1 MFDSAIKNTL
11 DSLLRKTADKLNTA
25 VGISSN
31 QITIYGFVIGLVG
44 CVAVGLQSYMFGLFL
59 LMLHR
64 LADGL
69 DGTVS
74 RFDTHE
80 EGTMKGP
87 FGAYL
92 DIILNMIIFGA
103 FTFLFTLSDPTQAA
117 PAAFLLFSFIT
128 LFATELGDY
137 MFSEDEQR
145 SERSFLHPTR
155 LVECTE
161 IAIFMAFVCFY
172 PTAFSAAAILLGVMC
187 WITGFSRIWFTFWE
201 LRTNGGAGIDHGPQT
216 LEENMRDVEIEEVKK
231 EEEEEDFF

>member
-11 DSLLRKTADKLNTA
+11 DPILQKTAEKLDTA

-31 QITIYGFVIGLVG
+31 QITIYGFILGLVG
-44 CVAVGLQSYMFGLFL
+44 CVAVGLQSYMIGLFL
-59 LMLHR
+59 LMLNR
-64 LADGL
+64 LGDGL

-74 RFDTHE
+74 RFDNHE
-80 EGTMKGP
+80 AGTMKGP
-87 FGAYL
+87 FGTYL
-92 DIILNMIIFGA
+92 DIILNMITFGA
-103 FTFLFTLSDPTQAA
+103 FAFLFTLSDPEQSGA
-117 PAAFLLFSFIT
+117 AAFLLFSFIA

-137 MFSEDEQR
+137 MFSEENQR

-172 PTAFSAAAILLGVMC
+172 PTAFSAAAILLGIMC
-187 WITGFSRIWFTFWE
+187 WVTAFSRIWFTFWE
-201 LRTNGGAGIDHGPQT
+201 LRTNSGDGIDHGPQS

-231 EEEEEDFF
+231 EKEEEDFF